1 MPTGFSC
8 NILIQEG
15 ITRSVFL
22 FLDCFRCAAEAGP
35 YDILKLY
42 NHKGNLVNI
51 STSLCENTPN
61 TRYKLEVVAAHCG
74 HCGKYLS
81 GCLFSFLNI
90 VFIIVVIIIIIIIII
105 FIIMIIIIIN
115 INI

>member
-1 MPTGFSC
+1 MSFKVNENLKLKNVRIRKYRLGLVES

-15 ITRSVFL
+15 IAKSVFL
-22 FLDCFRCAAEAGP
+22 FSDCFRCAAEAGP

-51 STSLCENTPN
+51 SPSLCENTPN

-74 HCGKYLS
+74 HCGEVFVFLS
-81 GCLFSFLNI
+81 
-90 VFIIVVIIIIIIIII
+90 
-105 FIIMIIIIIN
+105 
-115 INI
+115 